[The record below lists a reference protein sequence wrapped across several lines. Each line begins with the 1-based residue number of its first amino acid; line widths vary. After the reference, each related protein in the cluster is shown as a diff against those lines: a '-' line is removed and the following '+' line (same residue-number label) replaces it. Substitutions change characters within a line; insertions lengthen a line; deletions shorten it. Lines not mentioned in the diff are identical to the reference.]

1 MLFHCT
7 CFCRKTLSKRGCLL
21 ECWTSSALRHLRAT
35 PSSSCALTTATRIS
49 NSSLF
54 TTSSNWSRQS
64 TTRVSTCMSHNK
76 QSLSLSYVA
85 EGIKWEHIH
94 FVDNQEILDLLAAK
108 PLNLI
113 SLIDEES
120 RFPKVGT
127 PSTHT
132 RTHTHT
138 HVHTP
143 CRAQTCPCWGSST
156 TSTIRTTTTS
166 SQSQTRCMHLV
177 STILLARYSTMLA
190 ASSRRT
196 ETHSATTSLTSSTPP
211 SLLSLEC
218 SSQARKPWWVR
229 IPESPTVSTP
239 KCVSLEK
246 LIAYSGSW
254 VFSSLGVCVNFL
266 AGNRKFFV
274 ISCDFHVTADV
285 GDPQEVPHPWCAV
298 QEITG
303 LTHEDSQ

>member
-1 MLFHCT
+1 MF
-7 CFCRKTLSKRGCLL
+7 
-21 ECWTSSALRHLRAT
+21 
-35 PSSSCALTTATRIS
+35 
-49 NSSLF
+49 
-54 TTSSNWSRQS
+54 
-64 TTRVSTCMSHNK
+64 
-76 QSLSLSYVA
+76 A

-132 RTHTHT
+132 HTHTHT

-218 SSQARKPWWVR
+218 SSQARKPW
-229 IPESPTVSTP
+229 
-239 KCVSLEK
+239 
-246 LIAYSGSW
+246 
-254 VFSSLGVCVNFL
+254 
-266 AGNRKFFV
+266 
-274 ISCDFHVTADV
+274 
-285 GDPQEVPHPWCAV
+285 
-298 QEITG
+298 
-303 LTHEDSQ
+303 